1 MSILALIYKV
11 KIAIKKKVTVKIFL
25 NLIRLGDV
33 LTGHQFHNSSAL
45 STWIEIMSS
54 PLVTFNFKTFPKH
67 RSTQFS
73 IVMAQIWEMLWRPMV
88 SINYDKK
95 SKRFD
100 FFNFFSNK
108 SYLFCLKLS
117 STLKMLSLEVFHV
130 DIAQ

>member
-1 MSILALIYKV
+1 MTSPWIGNTAWMSVQSDQNCGFFINSKY
-11 KIAIKKKVTVKIFL
+11 
-25 NLIRLGDV
+25 LGQCNFS
-33 LTGHQFHNSSAL
+33 LL
-45 STWIEIMSS
+45 SLYIWTDIMSS
-54 PLVTFNFKTFPKH
+54 PLVTFDFKTFPKH